1 MRQNE
6 VRLHH
11 EHPGLMEVPLSKMAA
26 LLSKLA
32 ATGGKNRT
40 ITVRVDKMKDLN
52 PGRVSALILFMVV
65 FKFLNY

>member
-1 MRQNE
+1 
-6 VRLHH
+6 
-11 EHPGLMEVPLSKMAA
+11 MEVPLSKMSA

-32 ATGGKNRT
+32 ATRGKNGT

-52 PGRVSALILFMVV
+52 LGRVSALFLFMVV